1 MRLPALAAVLFIS
14 VGAAAPAYA
23 VHKCPDAHG
32 KWVYSDLPCPSA
44 AAEPAQQ
51 VAAQAPQAH
60 PIALPR
66 LTAGQGSP
74 RELVTALFRC
84 LEAAS
89 VGSKSLFLGCSAQ
102 GGEAYQQADSSWAE
116 LLGEW
121 RRSLPSRMLAT
132 TGMVDK
138 AERYGSIS
146 LVGTGAGQE
155 DIRLSASFVRD
166 QGLWKLVQL
175 HLPPEAN

>member
-1 MRLPALAAVLFIS
+1 MRLPALTAALFMS
-14 VGAAAPAYA
+14 ALSAAPAYA
-23 VHKCPDAHG
+23 VHKCPDAQG
-32 KWVYSDLPCPSA
+32 KWVYSDLPCPAA
-44 AAEPAQQ
+44 AAESAQQ
-51 VAAQAPQAH
+51 VAAQAPQPH

-66 LTAGQGSP
+66 LTAGQDSP

-89 VGSKSLFLGCSAQ
+89 VGSKTLFLGCSVQ
-102 GGEAYQQADSSWAE
+102 GGDAYEQADSRWAE

-121 RRSLPSRMLAT
+121 RRALPSRMLAT

-146 LVGTGAGQE
+146 LVGTGSGQE

-175 HLPPEAN
+175 HLPPSAQ